1 MRRATLITIITTV
14 ISTLFLVGLAAAQTG
29 AFAGLTQP
37 LLVTVEQVVPVDVT
51 VALPQADD
59 TVLTA
64 TVPLTVAV
72 NLQIKIDGASTNE
85 LALGK
90 KTAFQILA
98 MVPYDDI
105 ASYELQNPAPQPPT
119 PWHVVWC
126 GSCA

>member
-1 MRRATLITIITTV
+1 M
-14 ISTLFLVGLAAAQTG
+14 
-29 AFAGLTQP
+29 
-37 LLVTVEQVVPVDVT
+37 DVT

-64 TVPLTVAV
+64 TVPLTVAA

>member
-51 VALPQADD
+51 VAIPQADD

-64 TVPLTVAV
+64 TVPLTVGV

-90 KTAFQILA
+90 KTAFKIFA

-105 ASYELQNPAPQPPT
+105 ASYELQIE
-119 PWHVVWC
+119 
-126 GSCA
+126 GK